1 MLANL
6 WCKIK
11 VKSSIAIKERI
22 QDSWDLHLIFGRHF
36 ALPLSADFHVDSLIN
51 LLNMMFLIDAE
62 FDDSTWNFKLWE
74 NSPKQQKYPIETDIE
89 GEIYKYLFSNE
100 VLGAL
105 KSQNSQNF
113 IDRLYCVLDIYT
125 YTSIQVYKE
134 NFIDSFYLFPC
145 LCVCINAVQKLDINQ
160 NWNQKSSSL
169 YWYNR
174 LPQ

>member
-1 MLANL
+1 MATKKC
-6 WCKIK
+6 WRICD
-11 VKSSIAIKERI
+11 VKSKSIFNGHQRKNST
-22 QDSWDLHLIFGRHF
+22 DSWDLHLIFGRHF

-74 NSPKQQKYPIETDIE
+74 NSHKQQKYPIETDIE

-113 IDRLYCVLDIYT
+113 IDRLYCVLDIFLFWLTRIHVYK
-125 YTSIQVYKE
+125 YTSI
-134 NFIDSFYLFPC
+134 
-145 LCVCINAVQKLDINQ
+145 
-160 NWNQKSSSL
+160 
-169 YWYNR
+169 
-174 LPQ
+174 